1 MKTIAEVEKWYDEQ
15 LKREESRETWLS
27 RAKST
32 HWYTFGYCRR
42 SQLLEDV
49 VTYLIT
55 DAEGNVIRSVTVDRN
70 DTNKISANELIE
82 WIFSQGKEKEW
93 FITLT
98 RTQVEEQTIFDPD
111 ILSESVEEHVLGLQT
126 RREAYITEIRRK
138 KAHYDRW
145 REACAW
151 AKENG
156 VKYVSERYNKFDT
169 IRRNVIK
176 AGLVEKW
183 NELYPEFAIKGGY

>member
-1 MKTIAEVEKWYDEQ
+1 MKTIAEVEEWFAKYVQ
-15 LKREESRETWLS
+15 REEDRDLQLS
-27 RAKST
+27 HAKR
-32 HWYTFGYCRR
+32 GYWGGYEY
-42 SQLLEDV
+42 SNPSVSLEDV
-49 VTYLIT
+49 STYLVT
-55 DAEGNVIRSVTVDRN
+55 DAQGNVMRSLTIDNRN
-70 DTNKISANELIE
+70 LDGMSEDELFE

-93 FITLT
+93 FITCT
-98 RTQVEEQTIFDPD
+98 RTQVEERTIFNPD
-111 ILSESVEEHVLGLQT
+111 VLAETIENHVTEAES
-126 RREAYITEIRRK
+126 RRDQYITEIRRK